1 MGRIMMAMK
10 ISIPV
15 INRQLS
21 IKTDT
26 PSKSTFMD
34 MKDLD
39 KMDWDRT
46 DWDKMDWDRM
56 AVLLLELAESI
67 KAMVF
72 LWKVHSFVWEIQS
85 IWSASPE
92 ALGLQLQQL
101 DMPTQ

>member
-21 IKTDT
+21 KKTDT

-34 MKDLD
+34 MKDLN
-39 KMDWDRT
+39 KMDWDR
-46 DWDKMDWDRM
+46 MDWDRM
-56 AVLLLELAESI
+56 AVFLLELAESI

-85 IWSASPE
+85 LWSASPE
-92 ALGLQLQQL
+92 ALGLQVQQL

>member
-1 MGRIMMAMK
+1 MAMK

-15 INRQLS
+15 ISRQLS

-34 MKDLD
+34 MKD
-39 KMDWDRT
+39 WDRT
-46 DWDKMDWDRM
+46 DWDRM
-56 AVLLLELAESI
+56 AVFLLELAESI

-72 LWKVHSFVWEIQS
+72 VWKVHSFVWEIRS
-85 IWSASPE
+85 IWSAFPE
-92 ALGLQLQQL
+92 GLGLQLQQL